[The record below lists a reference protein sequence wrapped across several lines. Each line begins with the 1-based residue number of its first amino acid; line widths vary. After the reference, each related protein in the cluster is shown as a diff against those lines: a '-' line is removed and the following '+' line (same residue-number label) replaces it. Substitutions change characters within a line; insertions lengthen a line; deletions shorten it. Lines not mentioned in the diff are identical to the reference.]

1 MPLTTMSNRA
11 DARFAYI
18 ADRPSIHGATMP
30 NVSFVPFRFALVP
43 LLSLGLAACS
53 EAGAPT
59 PQAAHRA
66 PASRAVP
73 PPKLMVD
80 DTIDWDALLLR
91 MQEADRIDDDV
102 ERCLGYPDV
111 PGMVWDRAIVEARC
125 ALQRRPKYDLEGI
138 GKQIANAQGR
148 AALEQHF
155 AALLQAHYDTP
166 SERDQIDIAFG
177 IFDASPEAQDIA
189 KRWRQFSPDSAYS
202 GLAYGNALFAAAQAM
217 RGTGRAS
224 ATPDVDM
231 RNARET
237 AAKAAQVLADAY
249 VAEPRLT
256 PACNARVAALRLSGG
271 DEDPFA
277 LGRRCV
283 QNDPASYS
291 AALGW
296 KTAAEPRWGGS
307 EAQLSEVERHLL
319 KHRDAVPL
327 LNSVLAS
334 LAADPLLNRE
344 PDPEDAV
351 VAALERAAR
360 IGPNG
365 LVLNQLSASWFA
377 RGDEKRGLAYVSQA
391 VRFNIGAS
399 NYRGFRM
406 QQNLF
411 TRPAW
416 SKLDIEYV
424 LRRFPNS
431 IYYKQQLV
439 QVEENLRNDTPAQ
452 LAAGGTVRFDHDGQG
467 RKATLM
473 AECEQYGLSGQQ
485 SSDVMNDCSDS
496 LVMEWPEDPEVWR
509 VRADVLHARGDPR
522 ALDAARKY
530 LEIAPEDA
538 PDRAKRAA
546 RYRQWL
552 KAGG

>member
-1 MPLTTMSNRA
+1 MPTFPSVLPRATTLTPTLVRA
-11 DARFAYI
+11 
-18 ADRPSIHGATMP
+18 AT
-30 NVSFVPFRFALVP
+30 AT
-43 LLSLGLAACS
+43 LLSFGLAACA
-53 EAGAPT
+53 EADPST
-59 PQAAHRA
+59 PQVARHASA
-66 PASRAVP
+66 PPAP
-73 PPKLMVD
+73 PPALVID
-80 DTIDWDALLLR
+80 DKTDWDALLLR
-91 MQEADRIDDDV
+91 MQEADKIDDDV
-102 ERCLGYPDV
+102 ERCLAYPDV
-111 PGMVWDRAIVEARC
+111 PGMTWDRAIVEARC

-138 GKQIANAQGR
+138 DEQIASAQGR

-155 AALLQAHYDTP
+155 DALLQAHYDTP
-166 SERDQIDIAFG
+166 SERDQIDVAFD
-177 IFDASPEAQDIA
+177 IFDASPASQDIA
-189 KRWRQFSPDSAYS
+189 KRWHAASPDSAYS
-202 GLAYGNALFAAAQAM
+202 RLAYGSALFAAAQAT
-217 RGTGRAS
+217 RGTRSGS
-224 ATPDVDM
+224 ETPEVDM
-231 RNARET
+231 RNAQAT
-237 AAKAAQVLADAY
+237 AAMADRMLASAHAAK
-249 VAEPRLT
+249 PRLT
-256 PACNARVAALRLSGG
+256 PACNTRVAALRLSGSE
-271 DEDPFA
+271 EDPFA
-277 LGRRCV
+277 LGRRCA
-283 QNDPASYS
+283 QNDPASYK

-319 KHRDAVPL
+319 KHRDEVPL

-344 PDPEDAV
+344 PNPEDAT

-360 IGPNG
+360 IGPHG

-391 VRFNIGAS
+391 VRFNVGVS
-399 NYRGFRM
+399 NHRAFRM

-439 QVEENLRNDTPAQ
+439 QVEENLRNDTPTQ
-452 LAAGGTVRFDHDGQG
+452 LARDGTVSFGQDGNW
-467 RKATLM
+467 RKSTLM
-473 AECEQYGLSGQQ
+473 AECEQYGLSGKQ
-485 SSDVMNDCSDS
+485 SSDVMNDCSDT

-509 VRADVLHARGDPR
+509 VRADVLHARGDAR

-552 KAGG
+552 KAAGG